1 MTLLDWI
8 ILAILV
14 IAGIIGLIFGA
25 KKRITRKLG
34 WLVGF
39 VIATMF
45 YSMMTNVIL
54 SNNRWG
60 TIIFSN
66 WNDFYWNS

>member
-14 IAGIIGLIFGA
+14 IAGILGLIFGA

-34 WLVGF
+34 W
-39 VIATMF
+39 A
-45 YSMMTNVIL
+45 
-54 SNNRWG
+54 
-60 TIIFSN
+60 IIYFLKCTFCKKESPEN
-66 WNDFYWNS
+66 WDG